1 MSDWETVNISRIING
16 KNMKFSEDLTNRN
29 LLQVTKFSVV
39 VEILLIMKITCFYGY
54 ADDNAHFLVRDNAEV
69 VLEALKKLMKLPLNG
84 FQTIR

>member
-29 LLQVTKFSVV
+29 LLQVTKF
-39 VEILLIMKITCFYGY
+39 
-54 ADDNAHFLVRDNAEV
+54 RDNAEV
-69 VLEALKKLMKLPLNG
+69 VIEALKKLMKLPLNG

>member
-1 MSDWETVNISRIING
+1 
-16 KNMKFSEDLTNRN
+16 MKFSEDFTNRN

-39 VEILLIMKITCFYGY
+39 VEILLIITCFYGY

-69 VLEALKKLMKLPLNG
+69 VIEALKKLMKLPLNG